1 MTTLLAKHEPP
12 PFVVERG
19 DGSSEFFL
27 TCDHASNRIP
37 ESLASLGLPGGELQ
51 RHIAW
56 DIGAAEV
63 ARHLSKRL
71 DATLVL
77 QNYSRLVVDCN
88 RPSGHEQLIPL
99 VSEATE
105 VPGNQDIDVQDRARR
120 IDEIFTPYHRA
131 ITDHLDA
138 RQRRIARTV
147 FVAIHSFTPVY
158 RGAERPWH
166 IGILYR
172 KDHSLAVQMLH
183 ELNADES
190 VCVGDNQPYQIDQK
204 DYGIPVHGEDRGLT
218 HVLIEIR
225 QDLIVSES
233 GQQAWGNRLHGLLT
247 RALAT
252 SNST

>member
-77 QNYSRLVVDCN
+77 QNYSRLVVELASLREDFSWCPISCRDWQF
-88 RPSGHEQLIPL
+88 RPERSIETRYERKAIQQGRKNTYISLI
-99 VSEATE
+99 
-105 VPGNQDIDVQDRARR
+105 
-120 IDEIFTPYHRA
+120 
-131 ITDHLDA
+131 
-138 RQRRIARTV
+138 
-147 FVAIHSFTPVY
+147 
-158 RGAERPWH
+158 
-166 IGILYR
+166 
-172 KDHSLAVQMLH
+172 K
-183 ELNADES
+183 
-190 VCVGDNQPYQIDQK
+190 
-204 DYGIPVHGEDRGLT
+204 
-218 HVLIEIR
+218 
-225 QDLIVSES
+225 
-233 GQQAWGNRLHGLLT
+233 
-247 RALAT
+247 T
-252 SNST
+252 STL